1 MLTFIASLELNG
13 FTNWFFNL
21 SFTKSILSD
30 QTSFSFNIKNPHPF
44 LSSLQKF
51 KLTIAN
57 TVISQDNSSL
67 QTMDTGQLL
76 DLFSVEKQGNETK
89 HEALRESE
97 KSKASL
103 KSMLEDMG
111 KLWDEDQYEA
121 EYNLDNFIEKLK

>member
-1 MLTFIASLELNG
+1 
-13 FTNWFFNL
+13 
-21 SFTKSILSD
+21 
-30 QTSFSFNIKNPHPF
+30 
-44 LSSLQKF
+44 
-51 KLTIAN
+51 
-57 TVISQDNSSL
+57 
-67 QTMDTGQLL
+67 MDTGQLL

>member
-1 MLTFIASLELNG
+1 MLLFLNKARQIIH
-13 FTNWFFNL
+13 TIFFR
-21 SFTKSILSD
+21 
-30 QTSFSFNIKNPHPF
+30 
-44 LSSLQKF
+44 LQKF

-76 DLFSVEKQGNETK
+76 DLFSVEKQGNEMK
-89 HEALRESE
+89 HEARHESE

-121 EYNLDNFIEKLK
+121 EYNLDNFIETLK